1 MHFVWNESKRQANF
15 TKHGVDFAVAPVVFS
30 GVTVTVVD
38 ARKDYGEARCITLGI
53 LHGRVVVVVHTQRGE
68 TTRIISMRKANE
80 REQRIYYTHLAALG
94 RDDG

>member
-1 MHFVWNESKRQANF
+1 M
-15 TKHGVDFAVAPVVFS
+15 FS
-30 GVTVTVVD
+30 GVTVTVTD
-38 ARKDYGEARCITLGI
+38 TRKDYGEARYIALGT

-80 REQRIYYTHLAALG
+80 REQRIYHTHIAALG